1 MAEDSP
7 NIEAAPDAPPP
18 EPQAAV
24 APEPQV
30 TVAPVAAPE
39 PVAPVPESQAPVAAE
54 PVAPAPEPRVPAAPE
69 PVAVEPELPAI
80 AYDMPLLRIEGVV
93 KKFGAFRA
101 VDRLSLDIRAGEF
114 FALLGPS
121 GCGKTTLLRM
131 LAGFETPDEGRILL
145 DGKDIA
151 QVLPHERPVNMMFQ
165 NYALFPHLSVRD
177 NIAFGLKRANL
188 PRPEIDAR
196 VAELV
201 ALVKLDGLEKRKPDQ
216 LSGGQ
221 KQRVALARSLARR
234 PQVLLLDEPLAAL
247 DKKLRES
254 TQLELMELQRRLG
267 MTFIIVTHDQE
278 EAMTMASRIGVMDA
292 GRLEQVATP
301 RELYEAPASRWIAEF
316 VGDVNMIEGQI
327 EASEAHRL
335 TISTRD
341 AGTLIIA
348 EPRTAPAKTTV
359 SVAIRP
365 EKIKL
370 SRRSPA
376 SDGGNAG
383 AINRL
388 EGVVAGVSYLGGL
401 TTYTVRLDAGAVLRS
416 SMANTARLDV
426 HAYSAGQRVTAWF
439 APDDAVV
446 LEQ

>member
-1 MAEDSP
+1 MTEELP
-7 NIEAAPDAPPP
+7 NIEAALEPPKP
-18 EPQAAV
+18 EPAVAV
-24 APEPQV
+24 APEPAV
-30 TVAPVAAPE
+30 VPKPAVAA
-39 PVAPVPESQAPVAAE
+39 
-54 PVAPAPEPRVPAAPE
+54 
-69 PVAVEPELPAI
+69 
-80 AYDMPLLRIEGVV
+80 DMPLLRIDAVV
-93 KKFGAFRA
+93 KKFGTFRA

-151 QVLPHERPVNMMFQ
+151 QVLPHQRPVNMMFQ
-165 NYALFPHLSVRD
+165 NYALFPHLSVRN
-177 NIAFGLKRANL
+177 NIAFGLKRAGMVSS
-188 PRPEIDAR
+188 EIDTR

-201 ALVKLDGLEKRKPDQ
+201 ALVKLDGLEKRKPDS

-278 EAMTMASRIGVMDA
+278 EAMTVASRIGVMDA

-301 RELYEAPASRWIAEF
+301 RELYEAPGSRWIAEF
-316 VGDVNMIEGQI
+316 VGDINIFDGQVETR
-327 EASEAHRL
+327 EAGRL
-335 TISTRD
+335 AISTRD
-341 AGTLIIA
+341 AGTIIVA
-348 EPRTAPAKTTV
+348 EPRAPITKTVV

-365 EKIKL
+365 EKVKL
-370 SRRSPA
+370 SRRGPV
-376 SDGGNAG
+376 SDAVNAH

-388 EGVVAGVSYLGGL
+388 EGTVTDVSYLGGL
-401 TTYTVRLDAGAVLRS
+401 TTYKVKLDSGAVVRS
-416 SMANTARLDV
+416 SMANTARLDID
-426 HAYSAGQRVTAWF
+426 AYSPSQRVVAWF
-439 APDDAVV
+439 TPDDCVV

>member
-1 MAEDSP
+1 MTEESPDIETPKTDAAAEQP
-7 NIEAAPDAPPP
+7 KPAPPA
-18 EPQAAV
+18 E
-24 APEPQV
+24 
-30 TVAPVAAPE
+30 APVE
-39 PVAPVPESQAPVAAE
+39 PAKPH
-54 PVAPAPEPRVPAAPE
+54 
-69 PVAVEPELPAI
+69 VEPFV
-80 AYDMPLLRIEGVV
+80 DMPLLRIERVG
-93 KKFGAFRA
+93 KTFGNFRA
-101 VDRLSLDIRAGEF
+101 VDRLSLDVRAGEF

-151 QVLPHERPVNMMFQ
+151 QVPPHLRPVNMMFQ

-177 NIAFGLKRANL
+177 NIAFGLKRAGMA
-188 PRPEIDAR
+188 RAKIATR
-196 VAELV
+196 VAEMVSLV
-201 ALVKLDGLEKRKPDQ
+201 RLDGMEKRTPDQ

-254 TQLELMELQRRLG
+254 TQLELMDLQRRLG

-278 EAMTMASRIGVMDA
+278 EAMTMANRIGVMDA

-301 RELYEAPASRWIAEF
+301 RELYEAPRSRWVAEF
-316 VGDVNMIEGQI
+316 VGDVNLFDGEV
-327 EASEAHRL
+327 SSRKHNRL
-335 TISTRD
+335 LVSTRD
-341 AGTLIIA
+341 GTLSVV
-348 EPRTAPAKTTV
+348 EPRDPVTRTKV

-365 EKIKL
+365 EKVKL
-370 SRRSPA
+370 SRRGPA
-376 SDGGNAG
+376 SDADNAH

-388 EGVVAGVSYLGGL
+388 EGVVTDVSYLGGL
-401 TTYTVRLDAGAVLRS
+401 TVYKIKLDSGAIVRS
-416 SMANTARLDV
+416 SMANTARLDMD
-426 HAYSAGQRVTAWF
+426 AYAASQRVVAWF
-439 APDDAVV
+439 TPDDCVV

>member
-1 MAEDSP
+1 MGQAGIMTEDAAKAATQADSP
-7 NIEAAPDAPPP
+7 KP
-18 EPQAAV
+18 EPQAA
-24 APEPQV
+24 A
-30 TVAPVAAPE
+30 
-39 PVAPVPESQAPVAAE
+39 
-54 PVAPAPEPRVPAAPE
+54 
-69 PVAVEPELPAI
+69 
-80 AYDMPLLRIEGVV
+80 DMPLLRIDAVV
-93 KKFGAFRA
+93 KKFGVFRA

-151 QVLPHERPVNMMFQ
+151 QVPPHRRPVNMMFQ
-165 NYALFPHLSVRD
+165 NYALFPHLDVRD
-177 NIAFGLKRANL
+177 NIAFGLKRAGMSRLQINT
-188 PRPEIDAR
+188 R
-196 VAELV
+196 VAEMV
-201 ALVKLDGLEKRKPDQ
+201 ALVKLDGLERRKPDQ

-221 KQRVALARSLARR
+221 RQRVALARSLARR

-267 MTFIIVTHDQE
+267 LTFIIVTHDQE
-278 EAMTMASRIGVMDA
+278 EAMTVAGRIGVMDA

-316 VGDVNMIEGQI
+316 VGDINLFEGQVQQG
-327 EASEAHRL
+327 ESGRL
-335 TISTRD
+335 AIATRD
-341 AGTLIIA
+341 AGTVFVA
-348 EPRTAPAKTTV
+348 APRQPIAKTNV
-359 SVAIRP
+359 CVAIRP

-370 SRRSPA
+370 SRRGPA
-376 SDGGNAG
+376 SDAVNAH

-388 EGVVAGVSYLGGL
+388 EGVVTDVGYLGGV
-401 TTYTVRLDAGAVLRS
+401 TTYKVKLDTGAVLRS
-416 SMANTARLDV
+416 AMANTARLDLD
-426 HAYSAGQRVTAWF
+426 AYGPSHRVVAWF
-439 APDDAVV
+439 SPDDCVV